1 MVFICLALCLLN
13 TALCLYLLKERRKSL
28 PMTEEDERN
37 EAERRG
43 KEDNPTTASGPPPF
57 TQGRLR
63 TVQANEKCGRMLSAP
78 MVNGKRYTGR
88 ADVGI
93 GPYRGQRTRC
103 REDAHCTLFYV
114 MKCGRMLSA
123 PTAGW
128 DGTSPLHREGWKI
141 HCRGRCLHR
150 PEKRTDEMFGW
161 MVSSPTMENGKWN
174 LI

>member
-1 MVFICLALCLLN
+1 M
-13 TALCLYLLKERRKSL
+13 TARRFFPSVR
-28 PMTEEDERN
+28 MAGEW
-37 EAERRG
+37 
-43 KEDNPTTASGPPPF
+43 EDNPTTASGPPPF

-114 MKCGRMLSA
+114 LKCGRMLSA

-128 DGTSPLHREGWKI
+128 DGISPPHREGWKI

-174 LI
+174 LIRKKERTWNNGKTGKNQSSPDIHGI